1 LNFLLEKTFRR
12 FLLGIAR
19 DEEQSRI
26 EDSVLGGDLD
36 ASSLLDVEDGLIDDY
51 LLGSLTQEER
61 NGFTT
66 HFLSTNERRQ
76 RLAFAAALIEYAQKQ
91 PGEELPV
98 RPKLAARGPI
108 RILHSWKQG
117 ALLAAAASVVLA
129 ALAGFQQVQL
139 RRQGQ
144 IASEAQNE
152 LIRLRTALDSGN
164 GGATRPGVQSPGP
177 FGNPQIKP
185 EEIPRI
191 EFAFST
197 RSVFPDLFRI
207 PAHAQFVRIDIKQSL
222 PLAMKYREVL
232 IASNGDQ
239 LWAQE
244 FPASILPP
252 TNQSTIVLPASIL
265 LPGSYHLRLERA
277 SADNRFEE
285 SGDWVFRVVKE

>member
-1 LNFLLEKTFRR
+1 MNSLSENTCRR

-26 EDSVLGGDLD
+26 EDSVFVGDLD
-36 ASSLLDVEDGLIDDY
+36 SSFLLDAEDGLIDDY
-51 LLGSLTQEER
+51 LLGTLTPEER

-91 PGEELPV
+91 PVEELPV
-98 RPKLAARGPI
+98 YPKPALRGPN
-108 RILHSWKQG
+108 RVVLSWKQA

-152 LIRLRTALDSGN
+152 LIRLRTALDSST
-164 GGATRPGVQSPGP
+164 GGATKIGVPS
-177 FGNPQIKP
+177 NPQIKP
-185 EEIPRI
+185 DEIPVI
-191 EFAFST
+191 KLASST
-197 RSVFPDLFRI
+197 RSVYPALLRI
-207 PAHAQFVRIDIKQSL
+207 PAHAQFARIDVEQSL

-252 TNQSTIVLPASIL
+252 TNQSTIVLPTSIL
-265 LPGSYHLRLERA
+265 SPGSYHLRLERA
-277 SADNRFEE
+277 SADDRFEE
-285 SGDWVFRVVKE
+285 SGDWVFRVTKE

>member
-1 LNFLLEKTFRR
+1 LNFIPEKTCRR
-12 FLLGIAR
+12 FLLGIAP
-19 DEEQSRI
+19 DDEQSRI
-26 EDSVLGGDLD
+26 EDSVLGGGLD
-36 ASSLLDVEDGLIDDY
+36 ASYLLDAEDGLIDDY
-51 LLGSLTQEER
+51 LLGTLTPEER

-91 PGEELPV
+91 PDEELPV
-98 RPKLAARGPI
+98 RPNPVSRGPI
-108 RILHSWKQG
+108 RVLLAWKQT

-129 ALAGFQQVQL
+129 ALAGVQHVQL

-144 IASEAQNE
+144 IASIAQNE
-152 LIRLRTALDSGN
+152 LIRLRAALDSDN
-164 GGATRPGVQSPGP
+164 GGGGKQEVQPPTS
-177 FGNPQIKP
+177 FGNPQIKA
-185 EEIPRI
+185 EEMPLI

-197 RSVFPDLFRI
+197 RSVIPPLLRV
-207 PAHAQFVRIDIKQSL
+207 PAHAQFVRIDVKQSL

-244 FPASILPP
+244 FPASILPA

-265 LPGSYHLRLERA
+265 SPGSYHLRLERA
-277 SADNRFEE
+277 SADNRFQE
-285 SGDWVFRVVKE
+285 SGDWVFRVARE